1 MSTKN
6 LYSIRDLVAEE
17 FAPVFVAN
25 NDSTAIRMCA
35 ETVKDNKIMSSH
47 LSDYALYN
55 LGSFDIFTGEI
66 KPNPLFSTPILMFTD
81 FNDNKEVSVCSEN

>member
-25 NDSTAIRMCA
+25 NDSTAIRMCS

-55 LGSFDIFTGEI
+55 LGSFDISSGEI

-81 FNDNKEVSVCSEN
+81 FEENKVAEV

>member
-1 MSTKN
+1 MSTKC

-25 NDSTAIRMCA
+25 NDNTAIRMCS
-35 ETVKDNKIMSSH
+35 ETVKDNKIMASH

-55 LGSFDIFTGEI
+55 LGSFDISTGEI
-66 KPNPLFSTPILMFTD
+66 KSNPLFSTPILMFTD
-81 FNDNKEVSVCSEN
+81 FDEKKESDV